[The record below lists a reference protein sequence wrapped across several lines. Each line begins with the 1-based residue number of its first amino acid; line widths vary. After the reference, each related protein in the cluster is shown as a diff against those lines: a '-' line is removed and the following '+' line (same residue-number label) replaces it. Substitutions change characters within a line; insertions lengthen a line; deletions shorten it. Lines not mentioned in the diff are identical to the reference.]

1 MSEQPD
7 ISPIPTNLKLISQS
21 LRLTGWIAFWTQL
34 VLGVISSV
42 ILLLYAFS
50 SSTSPIRSAEMA
62 QGTGFGIFFAISGL
76 VTLGMG
82 IYWAFRYTRLATHLK
97 DPIATLR
104 PSKGDTIKAVRIGVV
119 VNLIGMLL
127 TLVGAQAIIG
137 STLAR
142 SLSQQPGTFAPGG
155 TMQFIQPLDL
165 FVVQANTNTIFAH
178 FAGVVAALWL
188 LTRLY
193 K

>member
-7 ISPIPTNLKLISQS
+7 ISPIPTNLKQISQS
-21 LRLTGWIAFWTQL
+21 LQRIGWAAFWIQL
-34 VLGVISSV
+34 VLGVISSI

-50 SSTSPIRSAEMA
+50 SSTSRAGETA

-76 VTLGMG
+76 VTLGMS
-82 IYWAFRYTRLATHLK
+82 IFWAFRYTKIATQLK
-97 DPIATLR
+97 DPMASLR
-104 PSKGDTIKAVRIGVV
+104 PSKIDTIQAVRVGVII
-119 VNLIGMLL
+119 NLSGMLL

-142 SLSQQPGTFAPGG
+142 SLSQQPGTFIPGG
-155 TMQFIQPLDL
+155 AVQFIQPLDL

-178 FAGVVAALWL
+178 FAGVIAALWL

>member
-1 MSEQPD
+1 MSEQLN
-7 ISPIPTNLKLISQS
+7 PTPLPANLKQASQS

-34 VLGVISSV
+34 VLAVISSV

-50 SSTSPIRSAEMA
+50 TTTNRNVEMA
-62 QGTGFGIFFAISGL
+62 QGTGFGIFFAICGL
-76 VTLGMG
+76 VTLGVS
-82 IYWAFRYTRLATHLK
+82 IYWAFRYTRLSRQLK
-97 DPIATLR
+97 DPIANLR
-104 PSKGDTIKAVRIGVV
+104 PSKSDTINVVRWGVI
-119 VNLIGMLL
+119 VNLLGMLL

-142 SLSQQPGTFAPGG
+142 SLAQQPGVFTPTG
-155 TMQFIQPLDL
+155 TIQFIQPLDL

-188 LTRLY
+188 LGRLHR
-193 K
+193 

>member
-7 ISPIPTNLKLISQS
+7 LSPIPTNLKQISQS
-21 LRLTGWIAFWTQL
+21 LQRIGWAAFWTQL
-34 VLGVISSV
+34 VLGVISSI

-50 SSTSPIRSAEMA
+50 SATTRVGEAG

-76 VTLGMG
+76 VTLGMS
-82 IYWAFRYTRLATHLK
+82 IFWAFRYTKIARQLK
-97 DPIATLR
+97 DPIASLR
-104 PSKGDTIKAVRIGVV
+104 PSKGDTIQAVRIGVII
-119 VNLIGMLL
+119 NLSGMLL

-142 SLSQQPGTFAPGG
+142 SLSQQPGTFIPGG
-155 TMQFIQPLDL
+155 AVQFIQPLDL

-178 FAGVVAALWL
+178 FAGVIAALWL

-193 K
+193 KV

>member
-7 ISPIPTNLKLISQS
+7 ISPIPTNLKQISQS
-21 LRLTGWIAFWTQL
+21 LQRIGWAAFWTQL
-34 VLGVISSV
+34 VLGVISSI

-50 SSTSPIRSAEMA
+50 SATTRVGEAG

-76 VTLGMG
+76 VTLGMS
-82 IYWAFRYTRLATHLK
+82 IFWAFRYTKIAKQLK
-97 DPIATLR
+97 DPIASLR
-104 PSKGDTIKAVRIGVV
+104 PSKGDTIQAVRIGVII
-119 VNLIGMLL
+119 NLSGMLL

-142 SLSQQPGTFAPGG
+142 SLSQQPGTFVPGG
-155 TMQFIQPLDL
+155 AIQFIQPLDL

-178 FAGVVAALWL
+178 FAGVIAALWL

>member
-7 ISPIPTNLKLISQS
+7 ISPIPTNLKQISQS
-21 LRLTGWIAFWTQL
+21 LQRIGWAAFWTQL
-34 VLGVISSV
+34 VLGVISSI

-50 SSTSPIRSAEMA
+50 SATTRVGEPG

-76 VTLGMG
+76 VTLGMS
-82 IYWAFRYTRLATHLK
+82 IFWAFRYTKIARQLK
-97 DPIATLR
+97 DPIASLR
-104 PSKGDTIKAVRIGVV
+104 PSKGDTIQAVRIGVII
-119 VNLIGMLL
+119 NLSGMLL

-142 SLSQQPGTFAPGG
+142 SLSQQPGTFIPGG
-155 TMQFIQPLDL
+155 AVQFIQPLDL

-178 FAGVVAALWL
+178 FAGVIAALWL

>member
-7 ISPIPTNLKLISQS
+7 ISPIPTNLKQIAQS
-21 LRLTGWIAFWTQL
+21 LQRIGWAAFWTQL
-34 VLGVISSV
+34 VLGVISSI

-50 SSTSPIRSAEMA
+50 STTTRSGETG

-76 VTLGMG
+76 VTLGMS
-82 IYWAFRYTRLATHLK
+82 IFWAFRYTKIATQLK
-97 DPIATLR
+97 DPIASLR
-104 PSKGDTIKAVRIGVV
+104 PSKIDTIQAVRVGVII
-119 VNLIGMLL
+119 NLSGMLL

-142 SLSQQPGTFAPGG
+142 SLSQQPGTFVPGG
-155 TMQFIQPLDL
+155 AIQFIQPLDL

>member
-7 ISPIPTNLKLISQS
+7 VSPIPSNLKQISQS

-50 SSTSPIRSAEMA
+50 SGTSNRGAEVA
-62 QGTGFGIFFAISGL
+62 QGTSFGIFFAISGL
-76 VTLGMG
+76 VTLGIS
-82 IYWAFRYTRLATHLK
+82 IYWAFRYTRLGKQVT
-97 DPIATLR
+97 DPIANLR
-104 PSKGDTIKAVRIGVV
+104 PSKMDTIKAVRIGII
-119 VNLIGMLL
+119 VNLTGMLL

-142 SLSQQPGTFAPGG
+142 SLSQQPGTFVPGG
-155 TMQFIQPLDL
+155 TVQFIQPLDL

-178 FAGVVAALWL
+178 FVGVVAALWL